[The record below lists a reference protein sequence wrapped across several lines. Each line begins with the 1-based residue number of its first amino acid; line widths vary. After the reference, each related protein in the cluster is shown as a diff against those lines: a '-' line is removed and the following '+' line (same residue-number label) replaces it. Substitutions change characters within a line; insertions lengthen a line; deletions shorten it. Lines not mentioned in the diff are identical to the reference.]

1 MRELPVSDKATG
13 SDILQVVVDNKVSLT
28 AFCVSFS
35 VYVSREEKRRE
46 EKTKRKRTK
55 RKKEEKKVYK
65 KAVRK

>member
-35 VYVSREEKRRE
+35 EYVSG
-46 EKTKRKRTK
+46 
-55 RKKEEKKVYK
+55 EEKKKLSESEQKGK
-65 KAVRK
+65 KKNIYIKKL